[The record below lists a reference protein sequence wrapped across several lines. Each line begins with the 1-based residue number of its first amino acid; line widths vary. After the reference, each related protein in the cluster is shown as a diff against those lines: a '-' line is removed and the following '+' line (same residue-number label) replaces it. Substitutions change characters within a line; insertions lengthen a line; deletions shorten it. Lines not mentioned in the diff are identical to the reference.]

1 MNELKMRQFFTELQL
16 GDRVEVIH
24 HIKIGFRSHDT
35 RTVGTVVK
43 KERRQSGI
51 DSGFARNWDDKYWF
65 DYLVLRKD
73 DGELTSLTMDEYTQ
87 LKQLEQEVGQNG

>member
-1 MNELKMRQFFTELQL
+1 MNELEMRQLYAELQP

-24 HIKIGFRSHDT
+24 HIKIGSSANLDS
-35 RTVGTVVK
+35 RTIGTIVK
-43 KERRQSGI
+43 KERRQCGI

-65 DYLVLRKD
+65 DHLVIRKD

-87 LKQLEQEVGQNG
+87 LKRLEPLST

>member
-1 MNELKMRQFFTELQL
+1 MNELEMRQLYAELQP

-24 HIKIGFRSHDT
+24 HIKIGFREHDT

-43 KERRQSGI
+43 KERLEYGE
-51 DSGFARNWDDKYWF
+51 RNWDDKYWF
-65 DYLVLRKD
+65 DHLLLRKD

-87 LKQLEQEVGQNG
+87 LKQLEQE

>member
-1 MNELKMRQFFTELQL
+1 MNELEMRQLYAELQP

-24 HIKIGFRSHDT
+24 HIKVGFREHET
-35 RTVGTVVK
+35 RAIGTVVK

-65 DYLVLRKD
+65 DHLVLRKD
-73 DGELTSLTMDEYTQ
+73 DGELTSLTMDEYTR
-87 LKQLEQEVGQNG
+87 LKQLEPLSRTN